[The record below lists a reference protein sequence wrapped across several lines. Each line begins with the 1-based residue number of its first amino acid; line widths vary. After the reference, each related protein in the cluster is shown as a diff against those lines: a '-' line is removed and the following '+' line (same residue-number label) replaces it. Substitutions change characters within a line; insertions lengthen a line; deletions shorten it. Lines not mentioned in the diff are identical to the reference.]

1 MREGIKEGMAR
12 SEQKLLWNPIQKK
25 LARGKSISQIAE
37 ELERTEEEIQAAI
50 EEMDKDFPMSKPQE
64 VGHGKDSKSLLFGE
78 NKV

>member
-50 EEMDKDFPMSKPQE
+50 EEMDKDFPMTKLQKA
-64 VGHGKDSKSLLFGE
+64 GHGKDSKSLLFGE